1 MMAKSKPNK
10 EIFSLGSALDDE
22 HAADDVLMMMMMM
35 IDDAHVLL
43 Y

>member
-1 MMAKSKPNK
+1 MVKSKPNK

-22 HAADDVLMMMMMM
+22 DAADDVLMMM

-43 Y
+43 C